1 MKKLAICLMVTFLSL
16 TLLPLQLNA
25 ANASEPSSLA
35 APKPAESAE
44 VKTLELRLNEIKAMD
59 KSNMKSSEKRSIRK
73 EVKSINHR
81 MREIGGGVYL
91 SAGALI
97 LIVILLVVLL

>member
-1 MKKLAICLMVTFLSL
+1 MKKLTFCLMATCLSL

-25 ANASEPSSLA
+25 ATTIEPSSLA

-44 VKTLELRLNEIKAMD
+44 VKTMELRLNEIKAMD
-59 KSNMKSSEKRSIRK
+59 KSNMKSAEKKNLRK

-81 MREIGGGVYL
+81 MRDIGGGVYL
-91 SAGALI
+91 SVGAII

>member
-1 MKKLAICLMVTFLSL
+1 MKKLAICLMVFCLSL

-25 ANASEPSSLA
+25 ATKTEPSSLA

-44 VKTLELRLNEIKAMD
+44 VKTMELRLNEIKAMD
-59 KSNMKSSEKRSIRK
+59 KSNMKSAEKKSLRK

-81 MREIGGGVYL
+81 MHDIGGGVYL
-91 SAGALI
+91 SAGAII